1 MKLDENLTA
10 LQAHYKASDPLLS
23 IYHPQRHFGSIS
35 EKIEQQLQ
43 DFIRKDISSVTY
55 EKEGS
60 RALKQKFPVI

>member
-35 EKIEQQLQ
+35 EKIE
-43 DFIRKDISSVTY
+43 
-55 EKEGS
+55 
-60 RALKQKFPVI
+60 